1 MAVVNPFDTAVTAA
15 SMAVL
20 IAATTLFAEELP
32 AILAVVIDKLLP
44 LASTK
49 SKLIVPVVVAG
60 VVTVIV
66 LLPERDMFS
75 PFPVDAI
82 DAILVKD
89 APPPNVNVPLL
100 LFVVVSAAT
109 CALAVSIAVS
119 ISTAS

>member
-1 MAVVNPFDTAVTAA
+1 
-15 SMAVL
+15 MAVL

-119 ISTAS
+119 ISAAS